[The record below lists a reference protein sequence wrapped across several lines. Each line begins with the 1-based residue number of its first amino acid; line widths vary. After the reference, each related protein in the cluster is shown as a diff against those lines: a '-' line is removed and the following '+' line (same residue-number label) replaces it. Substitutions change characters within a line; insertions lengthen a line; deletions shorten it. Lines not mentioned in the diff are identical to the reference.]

1 MPVYFA
7 LQDGGAM
14 TQKQLAQS
22 ATVEQPTMA
31 NTLARMERDGLV
43 VRRPDPADGRSSLVS
58 LTPLGLER
66 AAQAFAAARDLN
78 ETSVAD
84 LTPQE
89 REQFCDMLR
98 RVISVLERD
107 GA

>member
-43 VRRPDPADGRSSLVS
+43 IRRPDPADGRSSLVS
-58 LTPLGLER
+58 LTPLGQER
-66 AAQAFAAARDLN
+66 AALAFAAAKDLN
-78 ETSVAD
+78 ATSVAD
-84 LTPQE
+84 LSPQE
-89 REQFCDMLR
+89 REQLYDMLR
-98 RVISVLERD
+98 RIIAALERD